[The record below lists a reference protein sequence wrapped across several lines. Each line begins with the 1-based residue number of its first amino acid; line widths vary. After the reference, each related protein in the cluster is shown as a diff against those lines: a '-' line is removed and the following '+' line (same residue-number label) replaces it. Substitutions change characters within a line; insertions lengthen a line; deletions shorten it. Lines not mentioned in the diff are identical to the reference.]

1 MSEQELSPQE
11 VATPEERIQAAI
23 QAVTGEPAVEES
35 AEPVEPIEA
44 QEEAEPVEVA
54 ADGGEKPAN
63 DDDDMPITPGEENI
77 AESSRLA
84 SLARRE
90 RRAREQAKERESQLA
105 QREKELEEK
114 LKRAEELEGRI
125 DGLKKQLRYDP
136 ISALKE
142 LGIEDG
148 YSDVASALYDE
159 ELGDAAP
166 PEHKSQR
173 EIRALRDRLAEIEN
187 AQKQKEETA
196 KAAEEEKIILEAQQK
211 YVASMDSYMK
221 EKSDSLTYANALY
234 SQSPEDAIQ
243 AMYNIARAVAMEDP
257 NGPLPDPRQ
266 IAEVLNQNL
275 EETLGPVVDALYA
288 ARHPKTEEI
297 TPVNK
302 EPVRQQK
309 TLRNSQSR
317 RTTQQPP
324 ALTEEERVKRALQA
338 LTAG

>member
-1 MSEQELSPQE
+1 
-11 VATPEERIQAAI
+11 
-23 QAVTGEPAVEES
+23 
-35 AEPVEPIEA
+35 
-44 QEEAEPVEVA
+44 
-54 ADGGEKPAN
+54 
-63 DDDDMPITPGEENI
+63 
-77 AESSRLA
+77 
-84 SLARRE
+84 
-90 RRAREQAKERESQLA
+90 
-105 QREKELEEK
+105 
-114 LKRAEELEGRI
+114 
-125 DGLKKQLRYDP
+125 
-136 ISALKE
+136 
-142 LGIEDG
+142 
-148 YSDVASALYDE
+148 
-159 ELGDAAP
+159 
-166 PEHKSQR
+166 
-173 EIRALRDRLAEIEN
+173 
-187 AQKQKEETA
+187 
-196 KAAEEEKIILEAQQK
+196 
-211 YVASMDSYMK
+211 
-221 EKSDSLTYANALY
+221 LY